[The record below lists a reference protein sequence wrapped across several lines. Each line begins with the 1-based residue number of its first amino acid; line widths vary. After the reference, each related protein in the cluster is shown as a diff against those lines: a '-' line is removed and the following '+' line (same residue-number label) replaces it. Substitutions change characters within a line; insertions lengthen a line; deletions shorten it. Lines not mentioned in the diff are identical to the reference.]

1 MKDAEAAVST
11 VGLTRDFGSF
21 RAVDGVNLDIPRGA
35 IFGFLGPN
43 GSGKTT
49 TIRMLCGLL
58 RPSSGSGRVV
68 GCDIAREGE
77 AIRRR
82 IGYMSQKFSL
92 YDDLTVAEN
101 LTFYA
106 GMYGLANAKRRERV
120 DAMIALAD
128 LRGRER
134 TLTGALAGG
143 VRQRLA
149 LACAIVHEPEMIFLD
164 EPTSGVDPAARR
176 RFWETIADL
185 SAEGATVM
193 VSTHFMDEAE
203 HCTSLGLMY
212 AGRMLACGA
221 PEDLKRRLAIDA
233 GRIMQAR
240 IRDSIGFLDRIGPEA
255 PEILDAYIFGAS
267 VRILAKGDSLPPE
280 IAAAAEW
287 EERDATLE
295 DVFVHH
301 VRASAGKEGRRCDA

>member
-101 LTFYA
+101 LRFYS
-106 GMYGLANAKRRERV
+106 GMYGLANARRKERV
-120 DAMIALAD
+120 
-128 LRGRER
+128 
-134 TLTGALAGG
+134 G
-143 VRQRLA
+143 VA
-149 LACAIVHEPEMIFLD
+149 KAW
-164 EPTSGVDPAARR
+164 PAVARR
-176 RFWETIADL
+176 
-185 SAEGATVM
+185 
-193 VSTHFMDEAE
+193 
-203 HCTSLGLMY
+203 
-212 AGRMLACGA
+212 
-221 PEDLKRRLAIDA
+221 
-233 GRIMQAR
+233 
-240 IRDSIGFLDRIGPEA
+240 
-255 PEILDAYIFGAS
+255 
-267 VRILAKGDSLPPE
+267 
-280 IAAAAEW
+280 AAAKK
-287 EERDATLE
+287 
-295 DVFVHH
+295 
-301 VRASAGKEGRRCDA
+301 ASTE